1 MFLLSSGEQ
10 HFVLFP
16 LAITFSIINTIATNK
31 NKNNGKFNRLLFYN
45 ILGIVVLCLLT
56 CMYIVETVSNNA
68 QTSRGLGIACFVG
81 LFGVFSC
88 AVLEV
93 VLKIK

>member
-1 MFLLSSGEQ
+1 
-10 HFVLFP
+10 
-16 LAITFSIINTIATNK
+16 
-31 NKNNGKFNRLLFYN
+31 
-45 ILGIVVLCLLT
+45 
-56 CMYIVETVSNNA
+56 MYIVETVSNNA